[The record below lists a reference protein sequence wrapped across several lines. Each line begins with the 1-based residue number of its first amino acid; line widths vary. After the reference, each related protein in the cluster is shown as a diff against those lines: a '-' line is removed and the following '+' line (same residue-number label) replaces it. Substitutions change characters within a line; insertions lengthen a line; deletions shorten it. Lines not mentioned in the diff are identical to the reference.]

1 MAVMHSKTFE
11 IYHNDQLIVPED
23 YIDVDELIAPTIQ
36 ILNQKGYTTRFCCSG
51 HPLTD
56 HWLWRDAEAEEGY
69 VKAGAPLHS
78 YILFE
83 EGITLPSLPPGFE
96 EGINKYGDKPRMFI
110 EKDHPITSA
119 AENQFFAKA
128 QRILETMK
136 ELYEWALE
144 LPEFQP
150 ETAEPDSDES
160 ETAADVLEFC
170 NQKIAEYGLGIKLV
184 DAVYTCER
192 MKLLITYTSDD
203 HPDLRELVKALAMK
217 FHVKIELR
225 QVKE

>member
-1 MAVMHSKTFE
+1 MAVMHCKTFE

-51 HPLTD
+51 HPLTG
-56 HWLWRDAEAEEGY
+56 HWLWRDAGAEEGY
-69 VKAGAPLHS
+69 RKAGAPLMS
-78 YILFE
+78 YIAFE
-83 EGITLPSLPPGFE
+83 EGITLPSLPPGFVE
-96 EGINKYGDKPRMFI
+96 RPRYGGNPRLVI

-144 LPEFQP
+144 LPDFEPEQAAETEKP
-150 ETAEPDSDES
+150 ETAVE
-160 ETAADVLEFC
+160 VLDFC
-170 NQKIAEYGLGIKLV
+170 NQKISEYALGIKPV

-203 HPDLRELVKALAMK
+203 HPDLRELLKALAMK
-217 FHVKIELR
+217 FHVKVELR
-225 QVKE
+225 QCKG

>member
-1 MAVMHSKTFE
+1 DFTS
-11 IYHNDQLIVPED
+11 
-23 YIDVDELIAPTIQ
+23 ELNT
-36 ILNQKGYTTRFCCSG
+36 YTSR
-51 HPLTD
+51 
-56 HWLWRDAEAEEGY
+56 
-69 VKAGAPLHS
+69 
-78 YILFE
+78 
-83 EGITLPSLPPGFE
+83 
-96 EGINKYGDKPRMFI
+96 PRLVI

-119 AENQFFAKA
+119 FEDQFFEKA
-128 QRILETMK
+128 RRVLETMK

-170 NQKIAEYGLGIKLV
+170 NQKIAEYGLGIKPV

>member
-11 IYHNDQLIVPED
+11 IYHNDQLIVPDD

-36 ILNQKGYTTRFCCSG
+36 VLNQKGYTTRFCCSG

-56 HWLWRDAEAEEGY
+56 NWLFIDSEAEEGY
-69 VKAGAPLHS
+69 VKAGSPLHS

-83 EGITLPSLPPGFE
+83 EGITLPSVPHGFE
-96 EGINKYGDKPRMFI
+96 EGINKYGDKPRMYI
-110 EKDHPITSA
+110 EKDHPITSS

-144 LPEFQP
+144 LPDFVPEKSEQDSAKP
-150 ETAEPDSDES
+150 ETAVEVI
-160 ETAADVLEFC
+160 AFC
-170 NQKIAEYGLGIKLV
+170 NEKITEYGLNMKLI
-184 DAVYTCER
+184 DAVYTGDR
-192 MKLLITYTSDD
+192 MKLCITYTSEESL
-203 HPDLRELVKALAMK
+203 DLRELVKALAMK
-217 FHVKIELR
+217 FHCRIELR
-225 QVKE
+225 QSKE